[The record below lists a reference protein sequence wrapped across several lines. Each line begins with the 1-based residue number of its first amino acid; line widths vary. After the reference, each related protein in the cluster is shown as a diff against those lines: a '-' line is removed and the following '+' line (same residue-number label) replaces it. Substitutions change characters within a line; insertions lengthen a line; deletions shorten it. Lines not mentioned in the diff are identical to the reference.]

1 MLALGTRVWQARHG
15 DRVGR
20 SRRGENDMDDRL
32 REALATL
39 GQRIEVAEYE
49 RRIAVDEV
57 RELMSRHHNELHLPH
72 VAELTLLPRGALD
85 AMLPSR

>member
-1 MLALGTRVWQARHG
+1 
-15 DRVGR
+15 
-20 SRRGENDMDDRL
+20 MDDRL

-57 RELMSRHHNELHLPH
+57 RALVAEHRGDLPLAH
-72 VAELTLLPRGALD
+72 VAELTLLPQPTLA
-85 AMLPSR
+85 AMLSE

>member
-1 MLALGTRVWQARHG
+1 
-15 DRVGR
+15 
-20 SRRGENDMDDRL
+20 MDDRL

-57 RELMSRHHNELHLPH
+57 RELMSRHHGELHLPH
-72 VAELTLLPRGALD
+72 VVALTLLPQGALD
-85 AMLPSR
+85 AMLPD

>member
-1 MLALGTRVWQARHG
+1 
-15 DRVGR
+15 
-20 SRRGENDMDDRL
+20 MDDRL

-57 RELMSRHHNELHLPH
+57 RALVAQHHGDLAIPR
-72 VAELTLLPRGALD
+72 VAELTLLPQPTLAAMVDGA
-85 AMLPSR
+85 

>member
-1 MLALGTRVWQARHG
+1 M
-15 DRVGR
+15 D
-20 SRRGENDMDDRL
+20 DMDDRL

-57 RELMSRHHNELHLPH
+57 RELMSRHHHELHLPH
-72 VAELTLLPRGALD
+72 VAELTLLPQGALD
-85 AMLPSR
+85 AMVPE

>member
-1 MLALGTRVWQARHG
+1 
-15 DRVGR
+15 
-20 SRRGENDMDDRL
+20 MDDRL

-57 RELMSRHHNELHLPH
+57 RALVSQHHGDLAMPH
-72 VAELTLLPRGALD
+72 VAELTLLPQPTLA
-85 AMLPSR
+85 AMVEGT

>member
-1 MLALGTRVWQARHG
+1 
-15 DRVGR
+15 
-20 SRRGENDMDDRL
+20 MDDRL

-57 RELMSRHHNELHLPH
+57 RELVSRHHAELHLPQ
-72 VAELTLLPRGALD
+72 VAALTLLTRHALV
-85 AMLPSR
+85 AMLRD

>member
-1 MLALGTRVWQARHG
+1 MHDLHM
-15 DRVGR
+15 
-20 SRRGENDMDDRL
+20 MDDRL

-57 RELMSRHHNELHLPH
+57 RELMSVHHRELHLPH
-72 VAELTLLPRGALD
+72 VEALTLLPKLALV
-85 AMLPSR
+85 AMLPD